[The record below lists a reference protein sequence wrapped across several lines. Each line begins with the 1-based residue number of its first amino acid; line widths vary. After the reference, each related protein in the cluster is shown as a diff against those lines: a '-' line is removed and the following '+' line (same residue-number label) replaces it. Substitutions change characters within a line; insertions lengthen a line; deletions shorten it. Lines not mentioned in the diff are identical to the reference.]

1 MILAFSVANVAPF
14 FQGCKE
20 KVEICIIIFIPT
32 RFPMPSAVVFEPVEI

>member
-1 MILAFSVANVAPF
+1 MILAFNVANVAPF

-32 RFPMPSAVVFEPVEI
+32 RFPMTSAIVFESVEI